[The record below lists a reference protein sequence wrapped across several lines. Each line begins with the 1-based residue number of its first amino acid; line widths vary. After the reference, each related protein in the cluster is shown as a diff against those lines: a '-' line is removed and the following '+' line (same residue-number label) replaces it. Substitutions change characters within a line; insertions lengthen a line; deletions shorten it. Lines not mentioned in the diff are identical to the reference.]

1 MAKLSAHGNEIG
13 RLIFL
18 TYVKAYME
26 DGTVLKNIGFGWKIH
41 GKVKAGVDPREA
53 YKRALDR
60 QVAFLAPRP
69 AYRAYRSELH
79 SMAGVSKRWKLH
91 AAVGLM
97 PQDPDGVWSEAC
109 DGFGDNIHAD
119 IDEVSHLCDL
129 YLAAEREAKSLKGEP
144 AEA

>member
-26 DGTVLKNIGFGWKIH
+26 DGMVLKNIGFGWKIH
-41 GKVKAGVDPREA
+41 GKVKAGVDPRDA
-53 YKRALDR
+53 YKRAFDR
-60 QVAFLAPRP
+60 QVEFLAPRP

-79 SMAGVSKRWKLH
+79 AMAGVCKRWKLH
-91 AAVGLM
+91 AAVELM

-119 IDEVSHLCDL
+119 VEEVSHLCAL
-129 YLAAEREAKSLKGEP
+129 YLAAEHEAKAMKTEP
-144 AEA
+144 VEA